1 MWQKFEDMLQFE
13 YDPKFIKLLAKEV
26 VKEMQRVSKEDLV
39 DNAILTS
46 KEAAE
51 YLGIS
56 SDYLRKIK
64 HKLPYEKQ
72 GDNSQGRLMFR
83 REGLLEAYLQSGNHN
98 KK

>member
-1 MWQKFEDMLQFE
+1 MPKFE

-26 VKEMQRVSKEDLV
+26 VREMRRVSKENLV
-39 DNAILTS
+39 DNDILTS

-64 HKLPYEKQ
+64 DKLPYEKQ
-72 GDNSQGRLMFR
+72 GENSQGRLLFR
-83 REGLLEAYLQSGNHN
+83 RKGLLEAYLNNEHP
-98 KK
+98 KKK